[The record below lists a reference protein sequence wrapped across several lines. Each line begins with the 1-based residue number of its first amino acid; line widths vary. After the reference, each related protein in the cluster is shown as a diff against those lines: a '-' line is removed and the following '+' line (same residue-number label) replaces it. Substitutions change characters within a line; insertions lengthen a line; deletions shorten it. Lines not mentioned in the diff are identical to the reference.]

1 MSLSRLQEYATRL
14 ETARK
19 THSPIVAFSGEHP
32 QFTLEEG
39 YAVQALLMENAGEKL
54 AGYKMGLTSR
64 AKQKDVNVHSPI
76 RGFLL
81 ESMEVPKGGTVTMS
95 NRIHPRTEPEIAVV
109 LKNRLSGADV
119 TLRHVRESLAGVF
132 PALEILD
139 SRYKDFSFKLPDVVA
154 DNTSASGFMVG
165 STNYVDRLDEVRLL
179 GVTLKV
185 NGEIRETGAPAAVLG
200 DPLLSVVELV
210 KGLAESNRAVEPG
223 MVILTG
229 GITTA
234 VPFRSGDVVE
244 VVWPGE
250 TLMFRAGGV

>member
-1 MSLSRLQEYATRL
+1 MSVELKSFAARLDE
-14 ETARK
+14 ARHNRK
-19 THSPIVAFSGEHP
+19 PMTAFSEEYP
-32 QFTLEEG
+32 SFTLAEG
-39 YAVQALLMENAGEKL
+39 YAVQDLLLERASSKL

-64 AKQKDVNVHSPI
+64 AKQRDVNVHESI

-81 ESMEVPKGGTVTMS
+81 ESMEVAKGGTVSTS
-95 NRIHPRTEPEIAVV
+95 TRIHPRTEPELAVI
-109 LKNRLSGADV
+109 LKTPLKGPDITV
-119 TLRHVRESLAGVF
+119 RHVREALAGVF

-139 SRYKDFSFKLPDVVA
+139 SRYQNFKFCLPDVVA

-165 STNYVDRLDEVRLL
+165 STNYLDRLDEIRLF

-210 KGLAESNRAVEPG
+210 KGLAEKNRVVEPG

-229 GITTA
+229 GITAA
-234 VPFRSGDVVE
+234 VPFKAGDVVE
-244 VVWPGE
+244 IVWPGE
-250 TLMFRAGGV
+250 TLMFRAE

>member
-1 MSLSRLQEYATRL
+1 
-14 ETARK
+14 
-19 THSPIVAFSGEHP
+19 
-32 QFTLEEG
+32 
-39 YAVQALLMENAGEKL
+39 
-54 AGYKMGLTSR
+54 
-64 AKQKDVNVHSPI
+64 
-76 RGFLL
+76 
-81 ESMEVPKGGTVTMS
+81 
-95 NRIHPRTEPEIAVV
+95 
-109 LKNRLSGADV
+109 
-119 TLRHVRESLAGVF
+119 
-132 PALEILD
+132 
-139 SRYKDFSFKLPDVVA
+139 
-154 DNTSASGFMVG
+154 MVG

>member
-1 MSLSRLQEYATRL
+1 MNLTKLQTFATQL
-14 ETARK
+14 DNARK
-19 THSPIVAFSGEHP
+19 THTPLIAFSGEYP
-32 QFTLEEG
+32 EFSLEEA
-39 YAVQALLMENAGEKL
+39 YAVQTLLMEQAKEKL

-81 ESMEVPKGGTVTMS
+81 ESMEVAKGGTVSMA

-109 LKNRLSGADV
+109 LKERLSGPDV
-119 TLRHVRESLAGVF
+119 TLRQVREALAGVF

-165 STNYVDRLDEVRLL
+165 STNYLDRLEEVRLL
-179 GVTLKV
+179 GVTLKI

-210 KGLAESNRAVEPG
+210 KGLAASGRAVEPG

-234 VPFRSGDVVE
+234 VPFKLGDVVE